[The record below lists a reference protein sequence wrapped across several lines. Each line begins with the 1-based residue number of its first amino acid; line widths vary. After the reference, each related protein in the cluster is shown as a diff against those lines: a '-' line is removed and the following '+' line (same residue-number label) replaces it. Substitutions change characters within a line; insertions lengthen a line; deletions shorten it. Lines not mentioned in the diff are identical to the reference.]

1 MKKTDLKVGEAYAY
15 SNSNPRLL
23 LHKGVWLRKGHNRDE
38 WILLESGA
46 RPKKNVG
53 YFHSAQGMLVAVG
66 ADRDTIER
74 WYSDN
79 PWISDVLEVI
89 EPGSKMKYHHRDT
102 IDDIVQSGREHGVQ
116 VVVDDHRRWS
126 GTLEDVKREREELEA
141 RTRAERA
148 RLDNL
153 YMDRHTR
160 AALIRRELQD
170 KYGIEKTATRM
181 KLVHGRHGSQRSI
194 PDGVTLA
201 LSDLETLLGLSKEE
215 EN

>member
-1 MKKTDLKVGEAYAY
+1 MKKSDLKVGETYAY
-15 SNSNPRLL
+15 QNSNPRLL

-74 WYSDN
+74 WYNDN

-102 IDDIVQSGREHGVQ
+102 IDDIVQSAREHGVQ

-126 GTLEDVKREREELEA
+126 GTLEDVSREREEIQA
-141 RTRAERA
+141 RAWEERERMDSLYTERSERA
-148 RLDNL
+148 SAIKRTLL
-153 YMDRHTR
+153 
-160 AALIRRELQD
+160 D

-181 KLVHGRHGSQRSI
+181 KLVHGRHGSHRSV
-194 PDGVTLA
+194 PDGVTLS
-201 LSDLETLLGLSKEE
+201 LSDLEDLLGLNKEE
-215 EN
+215 N